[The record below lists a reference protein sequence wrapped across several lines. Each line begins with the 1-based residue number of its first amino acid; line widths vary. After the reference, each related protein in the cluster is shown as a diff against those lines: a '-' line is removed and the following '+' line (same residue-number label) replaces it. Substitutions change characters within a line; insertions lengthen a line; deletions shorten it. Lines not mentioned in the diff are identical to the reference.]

1 MKNNFVAMG
10 TFYRANPYGLV
21 RTVCKAYDYQSGD
34 AMIAYV
40 NVDAGGCASDVYLM
54 PENEFI
60 NIFCGI
66 SSAG

>member
-10 TFYRANPYGLV
+10 EYYSANPYGLV
-21 RTVCKAYDYQSGD
+21 RTVCRAFDYQSGD

-40 NVDAGGCASDVYLM
+40 NVNKGGVASDVFLM

-60 NIFCGI
+60 NIFMRG
-66 SSAG
+66 